1 MITSYL
7 ILLVLSSLFCLSVY
21 QVFQPGHIG
30 HKIGCHIDHI
40 LTVSRQ
46 NTPERQTEAMEKG
59 LFVSNKGPELYVH
72 LPIWK
77 SIKGCFVCM
86 SSFWGSF
93 FFIYIHLI
101 AQSFDWMPF
110 EIELNLL
117 YIYPVFILILS
128 IVNRII
134 GRIADL

>member
-30 HKIGCHIDHI
+30 HKIGCHIDYLCTKHEK
-40 LTVSRQ
+40 LTIER
-46 NTPERQTEAMEKG
+46 NTEVIEKG
-59 LFVSNKGPELYVH
+59 LFALIEGTTLYSYH
-72 LPIWK
+72 PIWK

-101 AQSFDWMPF
+101 AHSFDWMPF
-110 EIELNLL
+110 EVNLKLL
-117 YIYPVFILILS
+117 YVYPVFILILS

-134 GRIADL
+134 GRLADL